1 MRSLILCLTLLVPF
15 AAGCTSS
22 QADPWGEGSSPKVL
36 VSFPPLYSLVAS
48 VGGDDIRLRSLYTT
62 QGPHSHG
69 DPAVS
74 MLKLAAK
81 SDAMFLN
88 GLGLDERLAS
98 KLRNASGNRSWNEV
112 NLGET
117 IERAHKDRLREG
129 RCEHDHG
136 EAGHE
141 DHDHGWDPH
150 IWLDIRISKHM
161 VEIIRD
167 ELTRIDPAHK
177 DGYSRRAAET
187 TARLDALRAEGLAK
201 LKGKSQRSII
211 AFHDSLNY
219 FADCFDLKIA
229 GAVMVEPGVEPGRKK
244 LDQLVALCVKDDVRV
259 IAVEPQFPKNTS
271 ARVVLEALKAK
282 GIDAVFV
289 EVDPLETAASADL
302 TADLYEKVIRRNL
315 DNLAA
320 VLQ

>member
-1 MRSLILCLTLLVPF
+1 MRSLILCLTLLGIGS
-15 AAGCTSS
+15 GCSDKH
-22 QADPWGEGSSPKVL
+22 ADPWGEGTSPKVL

-48 VGGDDIRLRSLYTT
+48 VGGDDIRVRSLYTT

-81 SDAMFLN
+81 SDVMFIN
-88 GLGLDERLAS
+88 GLGLDERLSS
-98 KLRNASGNRSWNEV
+98 KLRNSSGNRAWNEI

-117 IERAHKDRLREG
+117 IERTHKDRLHIG
-129 RCEHDHG
+129 HCEHDHS
-136 EAGHE
+136 EPGHE
-141 DHDHGWDPH
+141 AHDHGWDPH
-150 IWLDIRISKHM
+150 IWLDIRTSKLM

-167 ELTRIDPAHK
+167 ELARIDPAHK
-177 DGYSRRAAET
+177 DGYTTRAKDT
-187 TARLDALRAEGLAK
+187 LARLDVLRTEGLK
-201 LKGKSQRSII
+201 RLEGKSQRSLI

-219 FADCFDLKIA
+219 FAECFDLKIA
-229 GAVMVEPGVEPGRKK
+229 GAVMIEPGVEPGQKK
-244 LDQLVALCVKDDVRV
+244 LDQLVALCIKENIRA

-302 TADLYEKVIRRNL
+302 TPDLYEKVIRRNI

-320 VLQ
+320 VLK